1 MLNPSE
7 RLRQARDASRIVDL
21 RAVNDA
27 VKFYGVYGGLS
38 YGSSLVLY
46 VSLPDTALTGNATS
60 TCPNMGLPALSGGWS
75 YQCVSGANLRKVD
88 GLGWIPVNLSGLP
101 PGSPLPALPVDPVN
115 TASGGSYY
123 TYAVGS
129 WELTAVME
137 SEKYGGSGSIAAT
150 DGGSA
155 PGLFEIGSN
164 LALTPASNEGRKTF
178 VSNSG
183 SKIHASDA
191 DFGGGTNSGTAVSG
205 SGSAGSVGLATM
217 TTEEFS
223 GSSLPGGWGFYSD
236 DASEVTYSVTD
247 RSGFFK
253 MIKNT
258 GPQAYPFAMVYK
270 SHDGSDVTIVSKID
284 RLNSDMTGGG
294 ASGQWIYFGP
304 TFRDASGN
312 YFLFSVSVGA
322 GQYHLRVRPPGAG
335 FTDLGISFSPIS
347 SYPDIWMRIQ
357 KSGTTYT
364 SQYSFNGTSWTT
376 AHTGS
381 YSNSFNQIG
390 IGYKADANGGS
401 TGAAY
406 ADNFSPVSGYSSS
419 GVFTSSVIDTGQS
432 STFTTLSYTA
442 ATPSGTS
449 LTADVRAGD
458 TAVPDGSWTSWQ
470 TGIASGGSLSAL
482 GAKRYVQYRAN
493 LSTSNSANT
502 SSLDDIT
509 INYTY

>member
-1 MLNPSE
+1 MIMTRDSFPKKGFTILELIIIIGIIAILTSVTVLVLNPAE

-155 PGLFEIGSN
+155 SGLFEIGSN

-183 SKIHASDA
+183 SKVHASDA

-205 SGSAGSVGLATM
+205 TGAAGSVGLANV
-217 TTEEFS
+217 
-223 GSSLPGGWGFYSD
+223 L
-236 DASEVTYSVTD
+236 
-247 RSGFFK
+247 
-253 MIKNT
+253 NT
-258 GPQAYPFAMVYK
+258 AT
-270 SHDGSDVTIVSKID
+270 DVT
-284 RLNSDMTGGG
+284 TGQGG
-294 ASGQWIYFGP
+294 TAQAS
-304 TFRDASGN
+304 
-312 YFLFSVSVGA
+312 
-322 GQYHLRVRPPGAG
+322 
-335 FTDLGISFSPIS
+335 
-347 SYPDIWMRIQ
+347 
-357 KSGTTYT
+357 
-364 SQYSFNGTSWTT
+364 
-376 AHTGS
+376 GS
-381 YSNSFNQIG
+381 YSENRAPVYAFNDVLSGDTSVAWLSNTMPAWISVDLGSQQTIGRVKIYPRDLEGARYPKDMQFYGSNDNVNWTLISSFTF
-390 IGYKADANGGS
+390 ANNASAHWETFDFSNVVAYRYHKVNVS
-401 TGAAY
+401 TNYGAAEVGISEIEMY
-406 ADNFSPVSGYSSS
+406 AYGYSSS